1 MGTIVNNVTDIT
13 KKLVLHFRLPKYWM
27 ELKILTQ
34 YVKKMKWNH
43 SIAVKVKI
51 TTGFNLF
58 VIHSV
63 SGPFLKGGGGGG
75 GGYGDPDI
83 KWWRG
88 RCLRRGQPYP
98 LPPFLYATAP
108 KPERSTLKWSSNWL
122 FLLCK
127 GYIGAKMKTYMC
139 HSIGVNSK
147 VTASGITRYSQER
160 AKLLKPINMREKP
173 IFHPAKCCTK
183 RWWKGKICNVLKCR
197 L

>member
-63 SGPFLKGGGGGG
+63 SGPFLKGGGE
-75 GGYGDPDI
+75 DI
-83 KWWRG
+83 
-88 RCLRRGQPYP
+88 
-98 LPPFLYATAP
+98 ATP
-108 KPERSTLKWSSNWL
+108 T
-122 FLLCK
+122 
-127 GYIGAKMKTYMC
+127 
-139 HSIGVNSK
+139 
-147 VTASGITRYSQER
+147 
-160 AKLLKPINMREKP
+160 
-173 IFHPAKCCTK
+173 
-183 RWWKGKICNVLKCR
+183 
-197 L
+197 